1 MIHDRFGVGV
11 DLVLCER
18 FRSLV
23 NDVGVSFLNRAFKPL
38 EVAIA
43 LDRPDPLRALAGR
56 FALKEAMIKALP
68 GTPLTILDLEKI
80 QITEFPDGSPKITLV
95 DNHSYSVDGSIAYEG
110 EYAVGVAIVFTTG
123 VQQEVNEI
131 A

>member
-1 MIHDRFGVGV
+1 MTHDQFGVGV
-11 DLVLCER
+11 DLVLGER

-23 NDVGVSFLNRAFKPL
+23 EDVGFSFLRRTFTPL

-43 LDRPDPLRALAGR
+43 LDRPDPVRALAGR
-56 FALKEAMIKALP
+56 FALKEATIKALP

-80 QITEFPDGSPKITLV
+80 QVTESPDGSPEITLAG
-95 DNHSYSVDGSIAYEG
+95 DHSYSVDGSIAYEG

-123 VQQEVNEI
+123 VQRGE
-131 A
+131 